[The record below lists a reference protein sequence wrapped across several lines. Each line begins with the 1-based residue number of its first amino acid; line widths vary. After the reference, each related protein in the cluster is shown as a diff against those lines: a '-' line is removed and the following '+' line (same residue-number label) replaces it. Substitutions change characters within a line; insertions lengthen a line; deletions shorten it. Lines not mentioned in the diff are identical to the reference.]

1 MSQMDIGCPMHS
13 VVLQNGPTVQL
24 IFVRVIKRRCTSQTV
39 EILVYIIVIS
49 ATETVKPNIS
59 SSILPQPI
67 HIVLCL
73 PYCGDGELLQK
84 HSGGSRI
91 L

>member
-49 ATETVKPNIS
+49 ATEK
-59 SSILPQPI
+59 Q
-67 HIVLCL
+67 
-73 PYCGDGELLQK
+73 
-84 HSGGSRI
+84 
-91 L
+91 